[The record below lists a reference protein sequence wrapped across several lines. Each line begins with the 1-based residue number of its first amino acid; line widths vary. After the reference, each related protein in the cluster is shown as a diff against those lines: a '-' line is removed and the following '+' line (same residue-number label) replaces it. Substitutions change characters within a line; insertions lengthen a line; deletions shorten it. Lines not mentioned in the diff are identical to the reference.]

1 MNPSSKNFSQRHSD
15 KNRYTHNIICYRS
28 ICISKR
34 GEITQMTINREKAEK
49 TTTTVQSYNGVLCKC
64 KKRTWTAFHNVMC
77 SDLQDKLYIKRGK
90 IKYAHYDDIYLK
102 NWKGL

>member
-1 MNPSSKNFSQRHSD
+1 MNPSSKNFSQRHSG

-34 GEITQMTINREKAEK
+34 EKITQMTINREKAEK
-49 TTTTVQSYNGVLCKC
+49 QQRYSHTMEYYATV
-64 KKRTWTAFHNVMC
+64 KKECGPPSIMLC

-90 IKYAHYDDIYLK
+90 IKYVHYDYIYLK
-102 NWKGL
+102 NWKGV